1 MQSLEQQKSTYYE
14 INIANNRHFAFV
26 YLLGKLDYSLYGQ
39 RNENHLYMCKAISL
53 MSNSCIYIKI

>member
-39 RNENHLYMCKAISL
+39 RNKNRLYI
-53 MSNSCIYIKI
+53 IKGDTALAS